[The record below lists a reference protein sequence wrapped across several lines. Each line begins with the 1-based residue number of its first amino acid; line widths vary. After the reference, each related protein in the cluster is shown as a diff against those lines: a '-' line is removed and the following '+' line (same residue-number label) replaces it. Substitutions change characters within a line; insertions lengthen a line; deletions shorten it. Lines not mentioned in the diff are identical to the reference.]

1 MSNIKTHFGVELEIC
16 IRINPECI
24 NEVFET
30 PVYKLDYVQTFEYY
44 LKHILYPNATK
55 MPELLDTYP
64 FICYKATDY
73 TAYYYNLRDLFNGDG
88 TIKKIE
94 IPTTNDRVA
103 QYQIPIFTWDY
114 SVKCGDIHE
123 DNRHHLD
130 VIDNNKSASGH
141 MELNESIHLEMISPV
156 LTITGEPTREKIN
169 EVLRPMLIFFGL
181 NRPECFI
188 SNYTS
193 GFHVNISVE
202 ESGKIMEITK
212 PPIFQSIIKEF
223 MKYEKE
229 RYAIVRSR
237 RPRNDPTYMSRFAIP
252 ISKRLP
258 SFYNS
263 SKSFYNMFVPDQFKS
278 RQSDIK
284 IKNGEILEFR
294 IFQSES
300 DIGLLEAYVN
310 DAIQVVHR
318 GIATVSNTLNKSKYN
333 NNIRALL
340 VGGRSR
346 RNRLNKMRKTYR
358 R

>member
-1 MSNIKTHFGVELEIC
+1 MSNIKTHFGIELEIC

-44 LKHILYPNATK
+44 LKHILYPNAIK
-55 MPELLDTYP
+55 MPELLNTYP
-64 FICYKATDY
+64 VVCYKETDD
-73 TAYYYNLRDLFNGDG
+73 TAYYYNLRGLFNEDG

-94 IPTTNDRVA
+94 IPTTNEQIA
-103 QYQIPIFTWDY
+103 KYQIPIFTWDF
-114 SVKCGDIHE
+114 SVKCGDTPE
-123 DNRHHLD
+123 DNRRFLD
-130 VIDNNKSASGH
+130 MIDNNKSTSGH
-141 MELNESIHLEMISPV
+141 MELNESMHLEMISPV
-156 LTITGEPTREKIN
+156 LTIAGEPTREKIN

-202 ESGKIMEITK
+202 ESGKILEITK
-212 PPIFQSIIKEF
+212 PPLFQSIIKQF
-223 MKYEKE
+223 IGYEKE
-229 RYAIVRSR
+229 KYDVVRSR
-237 RPRNDPTYMSRFAIP
+237 KPRNDPNYMSRFAIP
-252 ISKRLP
+252 VSKRFPP
-258 SFYNS
+258 SNVKPSYYNILI
-263 SKSFYNMFVPDQFKS
+263 PDQFKI

-284 IKNGEILEFR
+284 IKNGEIIEFR

-300 DIGLLEAYVN
+300 DIGLLETYVN
-310 DAIQVVHR
+310 DAIQVVHK
-318 GIATVSNTLNKSKYN
+318 GITTVNNTMNKNKYN

-346 RNRLNKMRKTYR
+346 RNRLYKRRKTFR